1 MGLLGEFGPKRTRSV
16 KNESRG
22 SKTRLPEVRSSPVQE
37 IKQPDQE
44 DLIDQ
49 YEYKQDKN
57 QDYLGAIA
65 QDEQS
70 LVKQDKVYCP
80 DFGFYELMPMCEE
93 HLLAF
98 MYGAHD
104 PKFRD
109 INISKRGFIYAKLG
123 IMADSKKEI
132 YLGAFKDYLFY
143 YKGEVLLPEEFKQ
156 LSGFLREYFQIE
168 KVAVLYNT
176 GEIIIRESGYC
187 SFWFKDR
194 LNRYFSGALRELN
207 HTEVQ
212 SEDSCLDCIYNY
224 NCQFSKKN
232 YGN

>member
-1 MGLLGEFGPKRTRSV
+1 MGLLGEFSPKRTRNA

-22 SKTRLPEVRSSPVQE
+22 GKTKLPEVRSSPVQE
-37 IKQPDQE
+37 IKQPVQE
-44 DLIDQ
+44 DLIDK
-49 YEYKQDKN
+49 YEYKPEKEKEKDK
-57 QDYLGAIA
+57 DYLGAIA
-65 QDEQS
+65 QDEQT
-70 LVKQDKVYCP
+70 KVYCP

-104 PKFRD
+104 PKIID
-109 INISKRGFIYAKLG
+109 INTFKRGFIYQKLE

-132 YLGAFKDYLFY
+132 HLGAFKDYLFY

-156 LSGFLREYFQIE
+156 LSGFLREYFDIE

-176 GEIIIRESGYC
+176 GEIIVRESGYC

-194 LNRYFSGALRELN
+194 LNKYFSGALRELN
-207 HTEVQ
+207 HTEIQ
-212 SEDSCLDCIYNY
+212 NEDNCLDCIYNY

-232 YGN
+232 HSN